1 MSAINFCG
9 EVYNTSTEDILDIL
23 NKILDRDKIKS
34 RNKTFWSEINY
45 EDENLEI
52 YFESNR
58 RKSNLTNEDKDEYQ
72 INGEFFTTD
81 KDIVK
86 NFLEKLGNLF
96 LQRDI
101 KYSFEY
107 YKETED
113 GQQVGDGYMIEHPDL

>member
-9 EVYNTSTEDILDIL
+9 EVYNTSTEDILDIP

>member
-23 NKILDRDKIKS
+23 NKILDQDKIKS
-34 RNKTFWSEINY
+34 RNKTFWDEINY